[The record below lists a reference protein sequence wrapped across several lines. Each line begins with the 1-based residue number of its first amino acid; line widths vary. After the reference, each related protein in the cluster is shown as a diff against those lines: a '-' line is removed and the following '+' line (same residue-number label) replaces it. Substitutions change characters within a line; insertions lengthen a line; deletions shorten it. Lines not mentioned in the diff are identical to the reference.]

1 MLNFHIDEF
10 YHRLNKT
17 KKQMDLKG
25 FDALIVTDPANM
37 NYISGYDGWSFYVH
51 QGLIIFK
58 EHDQPIWFGR
68 EQDSNG
74 ARITTWM
81 DSENIIGYQD
91 HYVQSKSCHTYDF
104 VSDLI
109 KKYQYDDKTI
119 GVEKDNYYFTAQ
131 CFESLKKGLP
141 NVDIRDSEL
150 IINWIRAIKS
160 DREIAIMKQAGQIL
174 EKVMETA
181 ISLIEPGVREGDV
194 AAEVYKAM
202 IAGTPEFTGDYSA
215 IIPIMP
221 SGKRT
226 TTAHLSW
233 TDRRYKKDE
242 IVLLELS
249 GCKNHYHAPLSRTVI
264 TGVPDQELID
274 VSKTVIHGLNSVVD
288 FIKPGIQAQDIETKW
303 RESIAG
309 SRVVKESRIGY
320 AFGLNY
326 PPDWGEHT
334 ISLRPGD
341 KTILKPGMTIHVMPG
356 IWTDTLGFECSEA
369 IYITEDGCDIFSS
382 VPRQLFIKKD

>member
-1 MLNFHIDEF
+1 MPVFEIEE
-10 YHRLNKT
+10 YRQRLTNT
-17 KKQMDLKG
+17 KQAMEKKG
-25 FDALIVTDPANM
+25 IEVLIVTDPANM

-51 QGLIIFK
+51 QGLIIFLNK
-58 EHDQPIWFGR
+58 DQPVWFGR

-74 ARITTWM
+74 ARITSWL
-81 DSENIIGYQD
+81 DEENIRGYQD
-91 HYVQSKSCHTYDF
+91 HYVQSKTCHTYDF
-104 VSDLI
+104 VADLI
-109 KKYQYDDKTI
+109 KEYQHAKKTI
-119 GVEKDNYYFTAQ
+119 GVEKDNYYFTAK
-131 CFESLKKGLP
+131 CYEHLIKGLP
-141 NVDIRDSEL
+141 SARIKDGEE
-150 IINWIRAIKS
+150 IINWIRCIKS
-160 DREIAIMKQAGQIL
+160 PTELTYMKMAGQIL
-174 EKVMETA
+174 EKVMDTA
-181 ISLIEPGVREGDV
+181 VNMIEPGVREGDV
-194 AAEVYKAM
+194 AAEVQKAM

-233 TDRRYKKDE
+233 TDRKYKKDE

-249 GCKNHYHAPLSRTVI
+249 GCKNRYHAPLSRTVV
-264 TGVPDQELID
+264 TGNPSKELEEI
-274 VSKTVIHGLNSVVD
+274 SKTVIHGLNTVVD
-288 FIKPGIQAQDIETKW
+288 FIKPGIQAQDIEAKW

-341 KTILKPGMTIHVMPG
+341 TTVLVPGMTIHVMPG

-369 IYITEDGCDIFSS
+369 VYVTESGCETFSR
-382 VPRQLFIKKD
+382 VPRQLFVK

>member
-1 MLNFHIDEF
+1 MLYFDISE
-10 YHRLNKT
+10 YQQRLSRT
-17 KKQMDLKG
+17 KMQMAQNGL
-25 FDALIVTDPANM
+25 DALIVTDPANM

-58 EHDQPIWFGR
+58 DKDQPIWFGR

-74 ARITTWM
+74 ASITTWM
-81 DSENIIGYQD
+81 DDENIIGYQD
-91 HYVQSKSCHTYDF
+91 HYVQSRTLHTYDF
-104 VSDLI
+104 VADLI
-109 KKYQYDDKTI
+109 KKYQYDRKTI
-119 GVEKDNYYFTAQ
+119 GVEKDNYYFTAK
-131 CFESLKKGLP
+131 CYERLIKGLP
-141 NVDIRDSEL
+141 NGIIKDGEL
-150 IINWIRAIKS
+150 IINWIRCIKS
-160 DREIAIMKQAGQIL
+160 SKEIGYMKMAGKIL
-174 EKVMETA
+174 EKVMDTA
-181 ISLIEPGVREGDV
+181 VNLIEPGVREGDV

-202 IAGTPEFTGDYSA
+202 IAGTRDFTGDYSA
-215 IIPIMP
+215 IVPIMP

-249 GCKNHYHAPLSRTVI
+249 GCKNRYHAPLSRTII
-264 TGVPDQELID
+264 TGTPSRELENI
-274 VSKTVIHGLNSVVD
+274 SKTVIHGLNTVVN
-288 FIKPGIQAQDIETKW
+288 FIKPGILAQDIEAKW
-303 RESIAG
+303 RESISG

-320 AFGLNY
+320 SFGLNY

-341 KTILKPGMTIHVMPG
+341 TTVIKPGMTIHVMPG

-369 IYITEDGCDIFSS
+369 VYVTEKGCETFARI
-382 VPRQLFIKKD
+382 PRQLFIK

>member
-1 MLNFHIDEF
+1 MPVFETEE
-10 YHRLNKT
+10 YRQRLAKT
-17 KKQMDLKG
+17 KQAMEEEGLDV
-25 FDALIVTDPANM
+25 LIITDPANM

-51 QGLIIFK
+51 QGLIIFNEK
-58 EHDQPIWFGR
+58 DQPVWFGR

-81 DSENIIGYQD
+81 DHDNIHGYKD
-91 HYVQSKSCHTYDF
+91 HYVQSDTCHTYDF
-104 VSDLI
+104 VADLI
-109 KKYQYDDKTI
+109 REYQYQNKII
-119 GVEKDNYYFTAQ
+119 GVEKDNYYFTAR
-131 CFESLKKGLP
+131 CLEHLHKGLP
-141 NVDIRDSEL
+141 NASIRDGEL
-150 IINWIRAIKS
+150 IINWVRAVKS
-160 DREIAIMKQAGQIL
+160 DNEIAIMKMAGKIL
-174 EKVMETA
+174 ENVMDTA
-181 ISLIEPGVREGDV
+181 VRMIEPGVREGDA

-202 IAGTPEFTGDYSA
+202 IAGTPDYTGDYSA
-215 IIPIMP
+215 IMPIMP

-242 IVLLELS
+242 TVLLELS
-249 GCKNHYHAPLSRTVI
+249 GCKHRYHAPLSRTVI
-264 TGVPDQELID
+264 TGKPPQELDEI
-274 VSKTVIHGLNSVVD
+274 SKTVIDGLNTVVD
-288 FIKPGIQAQDIETKW
+288 FIKPGVQAQEIEAKW
-303 RESIAG
+303 RQSIAG

-341 KTILKPGMTIHVMPG
+341 TTVLVPGMTIHVMPG

-369 IYITEDGCDIFSS
+369 VYITETGCDTFAR
-382 VPRQLFIKKD
+382 VPRQLFVKQ

>member
-1 MLNFHIDEF
+1 MLYFDIIE
-10 YHRLNKT
+10 YRQRLNKT
-17 KKQMDLKG
+17 KEQMAKKG
-25 FDALIVTDPANM
+25 LDALIVTDPANM

-51 QGLIIFK
+51 QGLIIFEDK
-58 EHDQPIWFGR
+58 DQPVWFGR

-81 DSENIIGYQD
+81 DDENIMGYQD
-91 HYVQSKSCHTYDF
+91 HYVQSQTVHTYDF
-104 VSDLI
+104 VADLI
-109 KKYQYDDKTI
+109 KKYQYGHKTI

-131 CFESLKKGLP
+131 CYEHLQNGLL
-141 NVDIRDSEL
+141 NTVIKDGGL
-150 IINWIRAIKS
+150 IINWVRCIKS
-160 DREIAIMKQAGQIL
+160 VKEIEYMKMAGQIL

-181 ISLIEPGVREGDV
+181 VNLIEPGVREGDV

-202 IAGTPEFTGDYSA
+202 IKGTQDFTGDYSA

-249 GCKNHYHAPLSRTVI
+249 GCKNRYHAPLSRTVI
-264 TGVPDQELID
+264 TGTPSRELENI
-274 VSKTVIHGLNSVVD
+274 SKTVIHGLNTVVD
-288 FIKPGIQAQDIETKW
+288 FIKPGILAQDIEAKW
-303 RESIAG
+303 RESISG

-341 KTILKPGMTIHVMPG
+341 TTVIKPGMTIHVMPG
-356 IWTDTLGFECSEA
+356 IWTDKLGFECSEA
-369 IYITEDGCDIFSS
+369 IYVTQKGSETFAKIS
-382 VPRQLFIKKD
+382 RKLFVK